1 MLADLRYAARLLL
14 RQPAFTLIATL
25 VLALGIGANTAIF
38 SVVDAVLLRPL
49 PYVDQDRLVSLSTFW
64 RQTGLRGQVS
74 SPDFQDWHD
83 RATSF
88 DGMAALAGGET
99 SVSVD
104 GGADYARVA
113 RVTPEFF
120 SLFSARAEAG
130 RLPTDAEQQEGGPLT
145 AVVSHSFWM
154 TRLGGDRAALGRTL
168 KYAQRAYTIVGV
180 LPPEFRYPAGTDV
193 WTPWWAVPPTTSRS
207 GHNYRAVGRLKP
219 GVSLAQAQ
227 SELDAIA
234 SQL

>member
-1 MLADLRYAARLLL
+1 
-14 RQPAFTLIATL
+14 
-25 VLALGIGANTAIF
+25 
-38 SVVDAVLLRPL
+38 
-49 PYVDQDRLVSLSTFW
+49 
-64 RQTGLRGQVS
+64 
-74 SPDFQDWHD
+74 
-83 RATSF
+83 
-88 DGMAALAGGET
+88 
-99 SVSVD
+99 
-104 GGADYARVA
+104 
-113 RVTPEFF
+113 F

-234 SQL
+234 SQLERAFPQSNENKGVAVDRLLDQMVRNVRTTLTLIFGVVVVVLLIA